1 MPIKYQTRKRLWQHA
16 AAVKPVY
23 MRLDTDQG
31 LRKVPSIWEDVVK
44 CRYSSL
50 CNVRPQKLED
60 FAFFKSRFLQFGALS
75 SIKFREI
82 RCPNAN
88 ITGRYIQSMHTNGEK
103 VNDINPCLPTPN
115 GFSPSP
121 QNANQCGLRVLGSCK
136 FIFCAHFD
144 I

>member
-1 MPIKYQTRKRLWQHA
+1 MIILVRTYCANKVYQTRKRLWQHA

-121 QNANQCGLRVLGSCK
+121 QNANQCGLRVLGSC
-136 FIFCAHFD
+136 
-144 I
+144 